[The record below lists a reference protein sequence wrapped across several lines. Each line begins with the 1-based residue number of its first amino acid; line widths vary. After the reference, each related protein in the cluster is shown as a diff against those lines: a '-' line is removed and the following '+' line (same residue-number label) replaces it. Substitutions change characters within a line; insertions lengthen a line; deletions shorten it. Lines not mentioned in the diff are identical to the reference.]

1 MEEARPS
8 NGKEAQEGKK
18 ETKGEE
24 GKDRESCSGVLDLV
38 P

>member
-1 MEEARPS
+1 MEDARPS

-18 ETKGEE
+18 ETKREE
-24 GKDRESCSGVLDLV
+24 EKDRKSCSGVLDLV